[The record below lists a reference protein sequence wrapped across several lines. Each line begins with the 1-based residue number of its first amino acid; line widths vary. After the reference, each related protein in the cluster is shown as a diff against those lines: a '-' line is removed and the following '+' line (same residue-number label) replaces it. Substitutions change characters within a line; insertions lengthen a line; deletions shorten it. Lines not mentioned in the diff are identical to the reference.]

1 MHSNRVNYIYACV
14 LLLILPLIR
23 VRLVYTKKKWLSL
36 VVGLG
41 SGRSGAKLTKRAT
54 SGAEEE
60 MARGC

>member
-1 MHSNRVNYIYACV
+1 MVTA
-14 LLLILPLIR
+14 
-23 VRLVYTKKKWLSL
+23 

-60 MARGC
+60 MARGCGWLG